1 MKTNRHSLMAKG
13 IMVLLSLLILV
24 FIITYAWFSPP
35 EDENDAHGV
44 SVKTKSGSDFEYA
57 IGFQTSQ
64 TGGEY
69 LVTDFTNLG
78 TQELDIENLNVPGH
92 NDYDS
97 QGQLIGP
104 TSYNLIYD
112 YSPIDIT
119 GDGVNLVRPNM
130 EYGNWK
136 INTGTNDYSI
146 AEANTQYIS
155 FDLIVRSKNP
165 ATLSLGPQS
174 YAIGACETVT
184 ENDETVAKPDG
195 SLLTGSG
202 VTRKSDYGNF
212 SRDAIV
218 GAVRVAFIDYTDDGT
233 ITADSLTQSLQNDK
247 LASEASLLWVP
258 RPDLYLNNNSHD
270 SDVTGWSL
278 NTDVADTDTF
288 NLQSA
293 ALTDSNYS
301 TYRHQQYNIFNSRTE
316 NNDDVP
322 DNQIITNTG
331 SYVHI
336 SSEDDEDGCY
346 CLNDSVALTNLAY
359 TKTVVEN
366 NQDVTYYYGKVRVR
380 IWVEGTDTE
389 SRRALAGGKFKFNFD
404 LTTNA

>member
-1 MKTNRHSLMAKG
+1 MKTTRHSLMAKG
-13 IMVLLSLLILV
+13 ILVLLSLLVLV
-24 FIITYAWFSPP
+24 FVITYSWFTLPVELNTAS
-35 EDENDAHGV
+35 GV

-69 LVTDFTNLG
+69 LVTDFTNLE
-78 TQELDIENLNVPGH
+78 THELDIENLHVDGKLEDDGVTPR
-92 NDYDS
+92 
-97 QGQLIGP
+97 
-104 TSYNLIYD
+104 SYNLLYD
-112 YSPIDIT
+112 YSPIDLT
-119 GDGVNLVRPNM
+119 GDGVTLIRPNM

-155 FDLIVRSKNP
+155 FDIIVRSKSP
-165 ATLSLGPQS
+165 AALSLGPDS
-174 YAIGACETVT
+174 YAVGDCEKVT
-184 ENDETVAKPDG
+184 EGNGEVDTPDG
-195 SLLTGSG
+195 TLLSG
-202 VTRKSDYGNF
+202 TSAPRQSDYGSF

-218 GAVRVAFIDYTDDGT
+218 GAVRVAFIDFEDDGT
-233 ITADSLTQSLQNDK
+233 ITADSLKQSLQNDK
-247 LASEASLLWVP
+247 LASEPSLLWVP
-258 RPDLYLNNNSHD
+258 RPDLYLNNNGHD

-278 NTDVADTDTF
+278 DTGVSDNDTI

-293 ALTDSNYS
+293 AMTDSSYT
-301 TYRHQQYNIFNSRTE
+301 TYRHQQYDIFNNT
-316 NNDDVP
+316 NNQVV
-322 DNQIITNTG
+322 TNNN

-336 SSEDDEDGCY
+336 SSEDPDDNCY
-346 CLNDSVALTNLAY
+346 RFNDTVELTRLAY
-359 TKTVVEN
+359 DQTVQEN

-389 SRRALAGGKFKFNFD
+389 SRRALSGGKFRFNFD